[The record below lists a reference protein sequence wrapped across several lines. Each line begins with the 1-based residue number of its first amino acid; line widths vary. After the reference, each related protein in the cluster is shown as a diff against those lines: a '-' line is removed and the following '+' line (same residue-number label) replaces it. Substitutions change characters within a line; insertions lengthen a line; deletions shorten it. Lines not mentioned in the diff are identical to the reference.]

1 MVGRQEPSSLSKS
14 AGKCLTQLLDLKK
27 DADNR
32 LISRRNVSR
41 TKRELLVNVVQD
53 LNNDIQ
59 TLKAWIKEFDK
70 AEQTENPEL
79 LEQAERLFNILYN
92 TILDAEVTLD
102 SRLRHRGLWEFWTNR
117 YRVHSTPLLKN

>member
-117 YRVHSTPLLKN
+117 YGVHSTPLFKN